1 MMLYL
6 LQAAFTIWMLVDAIE
21 RRPPYYWY
29 IIVFLPFGP
38 LVYFFAV
45 KVRDYDLGGLGRI
58 FRGQERGPSIE
69 ELLARLRQSPSFANR
84 MAYALAL
91 YEAGRW
97 AEAAKSFEIIL
108 ETRGDEPDA
117 LYALA
122 HCRLE
127 QGDLEGAIA
136 PLSKLVAKNRAYRDY
151 AACLD
156 LADVYARAGQDD
168 DALDLLQNLVRTSPR
183 APHSLA
189 LARRLVAMGRVD
201 EAQEALRRALDDHDG
216 SPPFVQKRDR
226 DAAREAESYLK
237 SISGG

>member
-1 MMLYL
+1 MLFYL
-6 LQAAFTIWMLVDAIE
+6 VQAAFTIWMLVDAIE

-29 IIVFLPFGP
+29 IIVFMPFGP
-38 LVYFFAV
+38 LVYFFAI
-45 KVRDYDLGGLGRI
+45 KIHDYDLGWIRRSLRP
-58 FRGQERGPSIE
+58 ERKPSIE
-69 ELLARLRQSPSFANR
+69 ELLDRLRRSPSFANR

-117 LYALA
+117 LYGLA

-127 QGDLEGAIA
+127 LGELEAAIA

-156 LADVYARAGQDD
+156 LAEAYARAGHDE
-168 DALDLLQNLVRTSPR
+168 DALDLLEGLVRTSPR
-183 APHSLA
+183 VQHGLA
-189 LARRLVAMGRVD
+189 LARRLVQAGRVE
-201 EAQEALRRALDDHDG
+201 EAQAALRRGLDDYEG

-226 DAAREAESYLK
+226 DAAKEAEAYLK
-237 SISGG
+237 SISG